1 MEIRSISQKIFGT
14 APANV
19 ENKANHTN
27 PFGVNFKGNMIT
39 ADVFSSKAE
48 DAPSFTGRITGRVNK
63 LIDAVR
69 VGSMNAF
76 SDVST
81 RFNSAVSRVRTSVSD
96 FWGRARNT
104 EINFRAGDMVSS
116 VRERLSDMS
125 THSVSRLSK
134 LPVSDLESELNLA
147 IEARG

>member
-14 APANV
+14 APASH

-48 DAPSFTGRITGRVNK
+48 DTQSFTGRITGRVNK
-63 LIDAVR
+63 LVDALR
-69 VGSMNAF
+69 VGSTGAF
-76 SDVST
+76 SRMSD
-81 RFNSAVSRVRTSVSD
+81 RFNSTVSRIRTNAAD
-96 FWGRARNT
+96 FWQRARNT
-104 EINFRAGDMVSS
+104 EINFGAENLISN
-116 VRERLSDMS
+116 VRERFSDMS

-147 IEARG
+147 IAARG